1 MVMDSDL
8 FTYSDLLLITKGM
21 AWLWIYSFMQTRKK
35 RMVALVL
42 KNLPASVGDI
52 RDGCSIP
59 WLERSSGEG
68 HGNPIKYSCLEN
80 PMDRGAWWATVHEV
94 AESDMTERLSSSGA
108 RGVRGPR
115 GQTPELAIDCFSP
128 SSLRFPLNHFFFLT
142 LFPHQV
148 ILKQLIITCSIAWS
162 TALPMPTPIS

>member
-1 MVMDSDL
+1 MDSDL

-42 KNLPASVGDI
+42 KNLPVSVGDI

-80 PMDRGAWWATVHEV
+80 PMDTGAWWATVHEV
-94 AESDMTERLSSSGA
+94 AESDLTERLSSSGA

-115 GQTPELAIDCFSP
+115 GQTLELSIDCFSP
-128 SSLRFPLNHFFFLT
+128 SSLRFPLNHFFFFKLCFLT
-142 LFPHQV
+142 R
-148 ILKQLIITCSIAWS
+148 
-162 TALPMPTPIS
+162 